1 MTLSRKISWLS
12 NFFYKITY
20 WAGATLLSLIFFM
33 MLLQIFCRYALNRA
47 LSWPEET
54 SLIFFSWVVFLGASL
69 AVKDREHVG
78 INFVID
84 LFPIRLKNM
93 IHVLIDSMVVFF
105 SGFLLIY
112 GWKLSVFVG
121 AKQATTFWN
130 IPYFYLYLSTCVG
143 GGLLLIQGI
152 LSLTERLANS
162 LGPDENIR

>member
-1 MTLSRKISWLS
+1 MFLSRKISWLS
-12 NFFYKITY
+12 NFFYKISY

-33 MLLQIFCRYALNRA
+33 MILQVFCRYALNRA

-69 AVKDREHVG
+69 ALKDREHVG

-84 LFPIRLKNM
+84 FFPIRFKNM
-93 IHVLIDSMVVFF
+93 INILIDSMVVFF
-105 SGFLLIY
+105 SGYLLIY

-121 AKQATTFWN
+121 TKQTTTFWN

-152 LSLTERLANS
+152 LSLMERLGNS
-162 LGPDENIR
+162 LGASKK